1 MARTIEFGGA
11 VALASVVEQGSFTAA
26 ARALRLPKSAVSRRV
41 SDLEASLGV
50 RLLQRTTRRL
60 HLTEAGAAYYERAR
74 RALEAFAE
82 ADDAARDAQGAPRGR
97 VTLTAPNDL
106 GATLLA
112 EPLARFHAAYP
123 EIEVNVIL
131 TPRVLDLVAEGVDLA
146 LRAGKL
152 GDSSLV
158 ARKIGVAEGL
168 LVASPA
174 YVAAHGAPRRPADLA
189 RHSAVVFRGMNR
201 WDIEGPGGATTVEV
215 GGAVAGDDIT
225 FVRECVIAG
234 LGIGS
239 IPCPI
244 VRRALAEGRLVR
256 VLPRFVHRAGD
267 LHLLYPYG
275 RFVPRRVGALADFL
289 VKELPPELT
298 APGPRR

>member
-50 RLLQRTTRRL
+50 RLLHRTTPRP
-60 HLTEAGAAYYERAR
+60 HLPEAGAAYYERAR

-168 LVASPA
+168 LVASPPC
-174 YVAAHGAPRRPADLA
+174 AAPNGAP
-189 RHSAVVFRGMNR
+189 
-201 WDIEGPGGATTVEV
+201 
-215 GGAVAGDDIT
+215 
-225 FVRECVIAG
+225 
-234 LGIGS
+234 
-239 IPCPI
+239 
-244 VRRALAEGRLVR
+244 
-256 VLPRFVHRAGD
+256 
-267 LHLLYPYG
+267 
-275 RFVPRRVGALADFL
+275 
-289 VKELPPELT
+289 
-298 APGPRR
+298 